1 MILEVSPRVKTL
13 TGWQQSYSTSFPALK
28 ARRRAWQWQV
38 TFGSKWGFTIIS
50 FKRLPELIPL
60 WPVWRHGSWVNK
72 RRMSHVISDIP
83 NQALPSTTTEF
94 YCWWKRRSKIFFT
107 HYKAVKCGE
116 VMVINILYSQ
126 GKSRNHKF
134 YSQKC
139 RQTTCNTTE
148 SSRWFKENT

>member
-60 WPVWRHGSWVNK
+60 WPIWRHDSWVNK
-72 RRMSHVISDIP
+72 EISD
-83 NQALPSTTTEF
+83 QWHTLPSSPLYYHGVLLLLEEEI
-94 YCWWKRRSKIFFT
+94 KKFFT

-139 RQTTCNTTE
+139 RQTTRNITE